1 MVTGYGASV
10 HTRTKASTALIV
22 GRDDEVAQAEA
33 LVDALRS
40 GVGGCLLLLG
50 EAGAGKTVLLRHTQA
65 RADGLTVLVA
75 QGLEDEAGM
84 PYTGLH
90 RLLHP
95 VADRAVGLLDQ
106 RDAAVLADALRLP
119 AETDLEPGPV
129 AAATLR
135 FLHALAAK
143 RPVLLTVDDTDALD
157 RESRAVLGFLIGRT
171 GQSAIGLIVAARD
184 EVVALELPDAPTL
197 RLGPLDEPA
206 VNDLLAAVTA
216 VPAAAAVRSSLVAAT
231 RGNPRALVEV
241 AGLLSV
247 DQLRGVRMLPDPLPL
262 GPASDWAYAGPIRR
276 LPRKTRQALLLA
288 AAGPDL
294 DAATLRRAAEAL
306 GTNLDALV
314 PAEEAGLVTVDFGG
328 VSFNHPLTR
337 AGAYYGAPAAERRA
351 AHDVIAQVCP
361 DQAAAHQAAI
371 AREPSESLAVSLGEL
386 SDRVRAERG
395 HAAAA
400 DPMQRSA
407 ELSPPGAERGHRFY
421 LAATDA
427 WLGGDTTRAVALLD
441 QASAGADPQD
451 EVAAASVD
459 LLRAQIMLRC
469 GNVIDAYETLL
480 AAATRFEGHSIQLAT
495 RSLVAA
501 GMAAWFAGDL
511 GRFRAAARRARSTV
525 GERAE
530 ELPPAVRL
538 GLDYLN
544 GLAAQFVGRLDEAA
558 GPLRSVVDAALG
570 VDNPSALVL
579 AAACALVGGDRN
591 LVHALGTRG
600 LTAARDTGAT
610 AVIPHAIETLT
621 LAECWSGRYP
631 LSDPDTF
638 EGLHI
643 ARQTGQ
649 ANSECHLLAMLA
661 VGAAINGHT
670 DECHEYARAADKIA
684 RKHSAGLVTATAEWA
699 IAMLDVVH
707 ARWTPAYQRLGRLF
721 RAGPGVGHPVVA
733 IYAAPYFIEAAA
745 IVGRPDKGQKVLD
758 LYDQWAHTSNRS
770 DLLAVTAR
778 CRALLADGADVDR
791 HFREAVRY
799 HHRAD
804 RDFER
809 AYTEL
814 LYARHLRRNRQRAEA
829 REQLHSAGEVFG
841 RLELSLWS
849 QRVRAELRAVGDR
862 DESSAAPLETP
873 ADRTLGGSGLTPQ
886 QMQIARLIAEGATNR
901 EVAERMFISPRTV
914 DYHLRNIFQRLSI
927 TSRAELIRRFG

>member
-1 MVTGYGASV
+1 M
-10 HTRTKASTALIV
+10 
-22 GRDDEVAQAEA
+22 
-33 LVDALRS
+33 
-40 GVGGCLLLLG
+40 
-50 EAGAGKTVLLRHTQA
+50 
-65 RADGLTVLVA
+65 
-75 QGLEDEAGM
+75 
-84 PYTGLH
+84 
-90 RLLHP
+90 
-95 VADRAVGLLDQ
+95 
-106 RDAAVLADALRLP
+106 
-119 AETDLEPGPV
+119 
-129 AAATLR
+129 
-135 FLHALAAK
+135 
-143 RPVLLTVDDTDALD
+143 
-157 RESRAVLGFLIGRT
+157 
-171 GQSAIGLIVAARD
+171 
-184 EVVALELPDAPTL
+184 
-197 RLGPLDEPA
+197 
-206 VNDLLAAVTA
+206 
-216 VPAAAAVRSSLVAAT
+216 
-231 RGNPRALVEV
+231 
-241 AGLLSV
+241 
-247 DQLRGVRMLPDPLPL
+247 
-262 GPASDWAYAGPIRR
+262 
-276 LPRKTRQALLLA
+276 
-288 AAGPDL
+288 
-294 DAATLRRAAEAL
+294 
-306 GTNLDALV
+306 
-314 PAEEAGLVTVDFGG
+314 
-328 VSFNHPLTR
+328 
-337 AGAYYGAPAAERRA
+337 
-351 AHDVIAQVCP
+351 
-361 DQAAAHQAAI
+361 
-371 AREPSESLAVSLGEL
+371 
-386 SDRVRAERG
+386 
-395 HAAAA
+395 
-400 DPMQRSA
+400 
-407 ELSPPGAERGHRFY
+407 
-421 LAATDA
+421 
-427 WLGGDTTRAVALLD
+427 
-441 QASAGADPQD
+441 
-451 EVAAASVD
+451 
-459 LLRAQIMLRC
+459 
-469 GNVIDAYETLL
+469 
-480 AAATRFEGHSIQLAT
+480 
-495 RSLVAA
+495 
-501 GMAAWFAGDL
+501 
-511 GRFRAAARRARSTV
+511 
-525 GERAE
+525 
-530 ELPPAVRL
+530 
-538 GLDYLN
+538 
-544 GLAAQFVGRLDEAA
+544 
-558 GPLRSVVDAALG
+558 DAALG

-610 AVIPHAIETLT
+610 AIIPHAAETLA

-631 LSDPDTF
+631 LSDPITL

-670 DECHEYARAADKIA
+670 EECHHYARAADRIA

-758 LYDQWAHTSNRS
+758 LYDQWAHTSNRV